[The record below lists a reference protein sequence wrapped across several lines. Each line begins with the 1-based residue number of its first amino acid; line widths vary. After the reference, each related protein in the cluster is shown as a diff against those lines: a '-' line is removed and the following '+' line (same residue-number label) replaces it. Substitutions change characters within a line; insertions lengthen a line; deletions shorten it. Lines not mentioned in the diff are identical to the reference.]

1 MLWKKSN
8 WALFLVKGGFI
19 MLERILE
26 TENIM
31 DSINENSD
39 YLFTLI
45 PELNDMVGFN
55 HKHPHHHLD
64 VWEHTLYAL
73 SLSPVDFE
81 IRLVLL
87 LHDIGKPHCYIEGE
101 VRNFHGHANKSME
114 MARIIL
120 NRFNYDNTFIE
131 EVCYLI
137 EFHDL
142 PISLKEIGENK
153 DLAYKRYIVQ
163 YCDSYAH
170 HPDKLEKRVKYLNRV
185 KKYLE
190 I

>member
-1 MLWKKSN
+1 ML
-8 WALFLVKGGFI
+8 
-19 MLERILE
+19 LEKIFCE
-26 TENIM
+26 E
-31 DSINENSD
+31 DVVSSIINYLD
-39 YLFTLI
+39 YLFDII
-45 PELNDMVGFN
+45 PELKKMVGFL

-73 SLSPVDFE
+73 SLAPVDFE

-87 LHDIGKPHCYIEGE
+87 LHDIGKPSCYTEGDI
-101 VRNFHGHANKSME
+101 RNYYGHANKSMKI
-114 MARIIL
+114 ARIIL
-120 NRFNYDNTFIE
+120 NRFNYDESFIN

-142 PISLKEIGENK
+142 PISLKEIIENK
-153 DLAYKRYIVQ
+153 DLDYKRYIVQ
-163 YCDSYAH
+163 YCDAYAH

-185 KKYLE
+185 KQYLE